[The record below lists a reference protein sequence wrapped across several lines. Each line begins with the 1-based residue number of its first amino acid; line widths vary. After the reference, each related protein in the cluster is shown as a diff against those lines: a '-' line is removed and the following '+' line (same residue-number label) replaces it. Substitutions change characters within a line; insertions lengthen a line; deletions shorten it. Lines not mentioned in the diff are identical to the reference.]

1 MTNLRTLSVA
11 FTLCM
16 IDATFAIKQELEALG
31 DSIFSDPAD
40 LNKDQGGLESA
51 ASEGSEALYYDP
63 KEDVIYEITSDDPD
77 ASTDNTGSASQED

>member
-16 IDATFAIKQELEALG
+16 IDATFAIRQELEALG
-31 DSIFSDPAD
+31 DSIFSDPAE
-40 LNKDQGGLESA
+40 LNKDQAGLESA
-51 ASEGSEALYYDP
+51 AEAGSEALYYDP

-77 ASTDNTGSASQED
+77 ASTDNTGSAS